1 MNISKKEFITK
12 LNVDDV
18 DLASNIFDKAMLCS
32 ITSNITFVPYFCTPN
47 VWKNLMLIAGELEV
61 EVFSFGVFKEADRR
75 MIAFSPCG
83 GDLSYPI
90 KLLKVN
96 SNTKF
101 NKIGHRDYLG
111 SLMALG
117 IKREKMGE
125 LVINQGICYFPVCE
139 DLADYI
145 CTNLSSVGKCP
156 CSVVVTG
163 QDLKLELDNNFSLL
177 HISVASMRIDNIVAQ
192 LCNISRGI
200 SKEEIKASKVLVDY
214 ATCKSDKIVSE
225 GDLVTIR
232 GFGKYK
238 VIEQTGFTKSGK
250 SKLTV
255 KKYI

>member
-12 LNVDDV
+12 LNVEDV
-18 DLASNIFDKAMLCS
+18 DLASNIFDKLVLCS

-47 VWKNLMLIAGELEV
+47 VWKNLMSIAGELEV
-61 EVFSFGVFKEADRR
+61 KVYSFGVFKEADRR
-75 MIAFSPCG
+75 MIAFSPYE
-83 GDLSYPI
+83 DILSYPI

-117 IKREKMGE
+117 IKREKMGD

-145 CTNLSSVGKCP
+145 CMNLSSVGKCP
-156 CSVVVTG
+156 CSVAITS
-163 QDLKLELDNNFSLL
+163 QDLELELENNFSLL
-177 HISVASMRIDNIVAQ
+177 HISVASMRIDNIVSQ

-200 SKEEIKASKVLVDY
+200 SKEEIKASKVLIDY
-214 ATCKSDKIVSE
+214 EACKSDKIVSD

-238 VIEQTGFTKSGK
+238 VIDQTGFTKSGK
-250 SKLTV
+250 SKVTV